1 MQQRVAI
8 ARALVVE
15 PPLVLADEPTGSLD
29 TAASD
34 EVFALK
40 RRRNAELNASFLL
53 VTRDRSLAARCDRV
67 LELVDGRLVS
77 E

>member
-8 ARALVVE
+8 APALVVE

-34 EVFALK
+34 EVFAVM
-40 RRRNAELNASFLL
+40 RRRHAALNASFLL
-53 VTRDRSLAARCDRV
+53 VTHVQFGHTL
-67 LELVDGRLVS
+67 
-77 E
+77 